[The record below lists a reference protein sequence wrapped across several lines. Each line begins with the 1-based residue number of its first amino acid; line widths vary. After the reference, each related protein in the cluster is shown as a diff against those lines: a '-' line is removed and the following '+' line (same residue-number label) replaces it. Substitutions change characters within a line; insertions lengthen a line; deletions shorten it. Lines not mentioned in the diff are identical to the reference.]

1 MVQKIEADGITLYRH
16 NAWAS
21 SPDGAGMTLTEMYG
35 SEYVGHAISRS
46 AADITNPDNYTWVS
60 TRYTAAE
67 PEEIAENVEEII
79 EISDI
84 ETLHNAIDDGTTD
97 DYVYDNAVIGA
108 AGTSGGDEIFPE
120 SGTIGVSLI
129 TGKSHAGYANQY
141 IRSGNVVHIDVVID
155 AAEDVPPGKNLATGQ
170 LLFLPAPALNTRS
183 VCYYGDNP
191 VVTLLRPDGSFVVR
205 NCGRDNLHAG
215 NDIAISPVYITDG
228 TMLMGDATIEPAMM
242 ADFADDDDDVVID
255 INNTP
260 SGIDY
265 DNIRKLQAE
274 VME

>member
-21 SPDGAGMTLTEMYG
+21 SPDGAGMTLIEMDG
-35 SEYVGHAISRS
+35 EEYVGHAISRS
-46 AADITNPDNYTWVS
+46 SADITNPDNYTWVS

-67 PEEIAENVEEII
+67 PEEIEENVEEII

-97 DYVYDNAVIGA
+97 DYVYDNATFGA
-108 AGTSGGDEIFPE
+108 AGEDESYPE

-129 TGKSHAGYANQY
+129 TGKFHSGYANQY

-155 AAEDVPPGKNLATGQ
+155 AAEDVPPGQNIATGQ
-170 LLFLPAPALNTRS
+170 LLLLPALNARC

-191 VVTLLRPDGSFVVR
+191 VVTLLRPDGSFTVR
-205 NCGRDNLHAG
+205 NCGRDNIHAG

-228 TMLMGDATIEPAMM
+228 TMLMGEAMIEPAMM
-242 ADFADDDDDVVID
+242 ADVADDDNDVVID
-255 INNTP
+255 VNNTP

-265 DNIRKLQAE
+265 DNIRNLQAG

>member
-1 MVQKIEADGITLYRH
+1 MVQELIDSGIKLYRH
-16 NAWAS
+16 NAWAD
-21 SPDGAGMTLTEMYG
+21 SPDGLDNFNLNQYTGALF
-35 SEYVGHAISRS
+35 VGYIINSS
-46 AADITNPDNYTWVS
+46 PGEDNNPTNYTWIES
-60 TRYTAAE
+60 NYSAIE
-67 PEEIAENVEEII
+67 PEDIAEIEEIS
-79 EISDI
+79 EVESNDN
-84 ETLHNAIDDGTTD
+84 TVDDDVDTD
-97 DYVYDNAVIGA
+97 DYLYDNAILG
-108 AGTSGGDEIFPE
+108 SGSSGDDENSPE

-129 TGKSHAGYANQY
+129 SGKFHNGYANQY

-155 AAEDVPPGKNLATGQ
+155 AAGDVPPGQNIATGQ
-170 LLFLPAPALNTRS
+170 LLFLPAPALNTRC

-205 NCGRDNLHAG
+205 NCGRDNMHAG

-228 TMLMGDATIEPAMM
+228 TMLMGEATIEPVML
-242 ADFADDDDDVVID
+242 ADVADDDVEINDV
-255 INNTP
+255 NNTP

>member
-21 SPDGAGMTLTEMYG
+21 SPDGAGMTLLEMDG

-46 AADITNPDNYTWVS
+46 SADITNPDNYTWVS

-67 PEEIAENVEEII
+67 PEEIAANVEEII

-97 DYVYDNAVIGA
+97 DYVYDNATFGA
-108 AGTSGGDEIFPE
+108 ASGGDESFPE
-120 SGTIGVSLI
+120 SGTIGVSLS
-129 TGKSHAGYANQY
+129 TGKFHAGYANQY

-155 AAEDVPPGKNLATGQ
+155 AAEDVPPGKNIATGQ
-170 LLFLPAPALNTRS
+170 LLFLPAPALNTRC

-205 NCGRDNLHAG
+205 NCGSDNLHAG
-215 NDIAISPVYITDG
+215 NDIAISPTYVTDG
-228 TMLMGDATIEPAMM
+228 TMLMGEAVIEPAML
-242 ADFADDDDDVVID
+242 ADVADDDVAINDV
-255 INNTP
+255 NNTP

-265 DNIRKLQAE
+265 DNIRQLQAG

>member
-21 SPDGAGMTLTEMYG
+21 SPDGAGMTLTEMDG
-35 SEYVGHAISRS
+35 EEYVGHAISRS
-46 AADITNPDNYTWVS
+46 SADITNPDNYTWVS

-67 PEEIAENVEEII
+67 PEEIAANVEEII

-97 DYVYDNAVIGA
+97 DYVYDNATIGTGA
-108 AGTSGGDEIFPE
+108 SVGDESFQE
-120 SGTIGVSLI
+120 SGAIEVSLI
-129 TGKSHAGYANQY
+129 SGKIHPGYANQY

-155 AAEDVPPGKNLATGQ
+155 ATEDVPPGKNIATGQ
-170 LLFLPAPALNTRS
+170 LLFLPAPALNARC

-191 VVTLLRPDGSFVVR
+191 VITLLRPDGSFTVR

-215 NDIAISPVYITDG
+215 NDIAINTVYITDG
-228 TMLMGDATIEPAMM
+228 TMLMGEAIIEPAMM
-242 ADFADDDDDVVID
+242 ADLADADDDVVID
-255 INNTP
+255 VNNTP

-265 DNIRKLQAE
+265 DNIRQLQAG